1 MWYIGTVQ
9 LDRDTLVNSGRYL
22 AVGFQIAGAIVGGLL
37 VGYFLDGYMGSA
49 PLFTLLLTIGGFI
62 GALRVL
68 LWSLKKSSP

>member
-1 MWYIGTVQ
+1 MQ

-37 VGYFLDGYMGSA
+37 LGYFLDDYAGTP
-49 PLFTLLLTIGGFI
+49 PLFTLLLTVGGFI

>member
-1 MWYIGTVQ
+1 MQ
-9 LDRDTLVNSGRYL
+9 LDRDSLVNSGRYL

-37 VGYFLDGYMGSA
+37 AGYFLDDYLRTP
-49 PLFTLLLTIGGFI
+49 PLFTLLFTVGGFV

>member
-1 MWYIGTVQ
+1 VQ

>member
-1 MWYIGTVQ
+1 MQ